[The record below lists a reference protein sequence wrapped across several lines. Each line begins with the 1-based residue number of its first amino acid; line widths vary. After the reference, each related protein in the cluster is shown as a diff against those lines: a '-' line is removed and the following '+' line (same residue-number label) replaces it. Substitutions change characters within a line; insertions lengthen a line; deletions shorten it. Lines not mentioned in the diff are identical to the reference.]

1 METTKNNMMNV
12 PEEAH
17 DTARICR
24 EKVDRRDASIRY
36 ALEQDLS
43 ASEIVEV
50 VRIMKDL
57 TEEIR
62 VLYEKLTGDIPGSIK
77 DYIDTPGAPR
87 ENLLNGFRAM
97 TDVTSC
103 VNLVMVSQKWAVE
116 KYRELQE
123 KYPEYLEYTE
133 EE

>member
-12 PEEAH
+12 PGEAH
-17 DTARICR
+17 NTTRICR

-62 VLYEKLTGDIPGSIK
+62 VLFDKLTGDIAGSIK
-77 DYIDTPGAPR
+77 DYIDAPGANQ
-87 ENLLNGFRAM
+87 EGILNGFRAM

-103 VNLVMVSQKWAVE
+103 VNLVIVSQKWATE

-123 KYPEYLEYTE
+123 KYSKYLKNRSA
-133 EE
+133 